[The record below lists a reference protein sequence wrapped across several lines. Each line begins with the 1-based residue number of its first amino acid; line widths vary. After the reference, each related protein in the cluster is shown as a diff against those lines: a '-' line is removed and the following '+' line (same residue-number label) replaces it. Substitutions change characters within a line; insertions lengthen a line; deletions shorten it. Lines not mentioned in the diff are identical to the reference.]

1 MTINKCRLRT
11 TVQLCIVS
19 SSSLFALTQ
28 CYQLLSGLKDVI
40 FEPIKQSYIPY
51 AKYLLL
57 DTFCVQFLILKAV
70 FQGKGAVR
78 TESHAEGGKAR
89 FQPWSVGHRSL
100 SPPPLHLTR
109 QVSTSRYLCL
119 SSKNVTHVMF
129 SDSFRESLDQF
140 LTESHET
147 CHEAQP
153 VTPRNVS
160 HLGLEENFPFCS

>member
-70 FQGKGAVR
+70 F
-78 TESHAEGGKAR
+78 
-89 FQPWSVGHRSL
+89 
-100 SPPPLHLTR
+100 
-109 QVSTSRYLCL
+109 
-119 SSKNVTHVMF
+119 
-129 SDSFRESLDQF
+129 
-140 LTESHET
+140 
-147 CHEAQP
+147 
-153 VTPRNVS
+153 
-160 HLGLEENFPFCS
+160 